1 MCVNSS
7 EHAGLILGFFLLFLS
22 DGKNASGSKQ
32 RYNRKRETSYS
43 KNENF
48 SSQSRRSSSQKS
60 KAFNKMP
67 PQRGGSG
74 GSGKLF
80 SSCNGGRRD
89 EVRIVMPCLRGL
101 LAWDE
106 RITLACLDRSA
117 AFSSWAGKG
126 REGAIRGAD
135 TSEVPECERNDFAT
149 SGVLSALRDL
159 K

>member
-1 MCVNSS
+1 MDNSKT
-7 EHAGLILGFFLLFLS
+7 ADLNLVGFFFLS

-48 SSQSRRSSSQKS
+48 SSQSRRSNSQKS

-89 EVRIVMPCLRGL
+89 EVRIVMPCLQGL
-101 LAWDE
+101 LSWDE
-106 RITLACLDRSA
+106 RT
-117 AFSSWAGKG
+117 
-126 REGAIRGAD
+126 
-135 TSEVPECERNDFAT
+135 T
-149 SGVLSALRDL
+149 DL
-159 K
+159 PR

>member
-1 MCVNSS
+1 MSLHCTDGGAACVNSS
-7 EHAGLILGFFLLFLS
+7 EPAGLILGSFLFFLS

-106 RITLACLDRSA
+106 RITLTCLDRSA
-117 AFSSWAGKG
+117 VFSSWAGKG
-126 REGAIRGAD
+126 RSNKR
-135 TSEVPECERNDFAT
+135 C
-149 SGVLSALRDL
+149 
-159 K
+159 